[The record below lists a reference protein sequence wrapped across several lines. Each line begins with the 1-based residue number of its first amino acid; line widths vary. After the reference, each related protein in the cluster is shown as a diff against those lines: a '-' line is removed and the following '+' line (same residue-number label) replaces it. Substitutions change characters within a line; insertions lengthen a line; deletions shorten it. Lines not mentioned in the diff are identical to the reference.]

1 MALSLYWLLHGG
13 TGLAGSDVAPGGT
26 SSDRAASTD
35 LEGLMHRLASSG
47 GVRAGFRETKHLS
60 LLSAPLET
68 EGVLYFAPPDL
79 LARHTSRPGRSS
91 VVIRGDRVE
100 LRDETG
106 RQVIDLGSSGVAR
119 QYVDNLGVLLRGDL
133 AALRSRYSIGFET
146 DGVAWQLRLE
156 PRSRAMRHIVAWIRV
171 EGRGAELSS
180 METREASGDTTVSI
194 FFGVETGLDFTAS
207 ERERIFSLD
216 YDAGAS

>member
-13 TGLAGSDVAPGGT
+13 ACLAGSDAAADG
-26 SSDRAASTD
+26 SASDGSAALD
-35 LEGLMHRLASSG
+35 LEGLMRLLASSG
-47 GVRAGFRETKHLS
+47 GVRASFRETKHLS
-60 LLSAPLET
+60 LLSSPLET

-133 AALRSRYSIGFET
+133 SALRSRYSVGFET
-146 DGVAWQLRLE
+146 NGDAWRLRLE
-156 PRSRAMRHIVAWIRV
+156 PRSRAMRHVVEWIRV
-171 EGRGAELSS
+171 EGRGAELTS
-180 METREASGDTTVSI
+180 METREASGDTTVSV
-194 FFGVETGLDFTAS
+194 FFAVETGLDFTTS
-207 ERERIFSLD
+207 ERERFFSLD
-216 YDAGAS
+216 YDAGAP